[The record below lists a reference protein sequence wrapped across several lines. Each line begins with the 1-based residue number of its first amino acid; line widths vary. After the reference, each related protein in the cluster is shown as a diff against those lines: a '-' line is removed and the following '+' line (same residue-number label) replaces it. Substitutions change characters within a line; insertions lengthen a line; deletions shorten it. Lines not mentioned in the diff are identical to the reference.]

1 MSSGFRY
8 LLIAL
13 VTITALFAGISL
25 WPALKAGWRGSPA
38 QTTPAP
44 AQPAPSAAPAPS
56 GGSAA
61 NRVSRHAQRSL
72 PTWTAAAK
80 QEEPAARRNWLYAQ
94 VSVVLRTTPDGIGFR
109 APSLCQAPLT
119 IVKGTRLWPVRTEGD
134 WVMVRSPS
142 GLLGYVH
149 TSEIDSH
156 LPYFKRKY

>member
-1 MSSGFRY
+1 
-8 LLIAL
+8 LIAL
-13 VTITALFAGISL
+13 VTVTALFAGISL
-25 WPALKAGWRGSPA
+25 WPALKAGWSGSPA
-38 QTTPAP
+38 QTTPAT
-44 AQPAPSAAPAPS
+44 AQPAPTSAPAPGG

-61 NRVSRHAQRSL
+61 GRVSRHAQRSL
-72 PTWTAAAK
+72 PTWTAAAN
-80 QEEPAARRNWLYAQ
+80 QEESAARRTWLYAQ
-94 VSVVLRTTPDGIGFR
+94 ASVILRTTPGGVGFR
-109 APSLCQAPLT
+109 APSISQAPLT